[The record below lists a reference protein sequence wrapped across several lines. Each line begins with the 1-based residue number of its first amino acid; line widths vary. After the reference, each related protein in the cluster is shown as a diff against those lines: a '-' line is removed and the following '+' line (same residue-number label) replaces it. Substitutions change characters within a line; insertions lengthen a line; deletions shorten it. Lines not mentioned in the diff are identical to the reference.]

1 MEMKNCNKCGI
12 GNPDDA
18 VFCRNCGS
26 KWKEK
31 IRKKN
36 PFWRILL
43 IIALLSGV
51 CWLIWYL
58 SMPSYIR
65 AEKSYVT
72 LDPTGGTKTIFVYT
86 DADYDDWSVNCYYSS
101 WITVEKTTYGISI
114 SYDANETDDTRT
126 AAITMYTYG
135 RYFSDRIELT
145 QGPDNSIRGS
155 IEKVWVDYNAYDEYD
170 RSGIRIHVKF
180 SVKNMK
186 GVKGQCAAY
195 FYNSET
201 STALNDYN
209 GSYCTVDDKVA
220 VSKNFTPSYDSS
232 KWDDFK
238 LFIPDDEL
246 HLSPGNWKLYFNVRI
261 SDDSK
266 NKTLCNSDKHGF
278 SFNKAY

>member
-1 MEMKNCNKCGI
+1 MKNCNKCGI

-126 AAITMYTYG
+126 ELSLCIHMDVI
-135 RYFSDRIELT
+135 FLIEL
-145 QGPDNSIRGS
+145 N
-155 IEKVWVDYNAYDEYD
+155 
-170 RSGIRIHVKF
+170 
-180 SVKNMK
+180 
-186 GVKGQCAAY
+186 
-195 FYNSET
+195 
-201 STALNDYN
+201 
-209 GSYCTVDDKVA
+209 
-220 VSKNFTPSYDSS
+220 
-232 KWDDFK
+232 
-238 LFIPDDEL
+238 
-246 HLSPGNWKLYFNVRI
+246 
-261 SDDSK
+261 
-266 NKTLCNSDKHGF
+266 
-278 SFNKAY
+278 